1 MQFVAVR
8 GGNRMHST
16 RKNDH
21 PVNSPPLTFNSFQ
34 EISYETTSSFKTS
47 NDLLVVPMF
56 KPNTTSSD
64 FANQLKKNIPA
75 IQDSFLSVI
84 NAAIDSNQFNASSN
98 SKYFA
103 RVFDQSSNSFKH
115 IGLIGMGTIADND
128 KSVDIS
134 VFHGF
139 GRALAS
145 FTKEANSKSVS
156 IAFPSPFFAN
166 KLHLQNA
173 ILGFYDSLYQDKRF
187 NKVTE
192 ASKEI
197 KPVNVERIACVGV
210 NDEDQ
215 ENILESI
222 RKASAI
228 ASSVDYA
235 KDLVGEYTE
244 L

>member
-1 MQFVAVR
+1 MGV
-8 GGNRMHST
+8 
-16 RKNDH
+16 
-21 PVNSPPLTFNSFQ
+21 
-34 EISYETTSSFKTS
+34 
-47 NDLLVVPMF
+47 
-56 KPNTTSSD
+56 
-64 FANQLKKNIPA
+64 IP
-75 IQDSFLSVI
+75 
-84 NAAIDSNQFNASSN
+84 
-98 SKYFA
+98 
-103 RVFDQSSNSFKH
+103 
-115 IGLIGMGTIADND
+115 DNN

-134 VFHGF
+134 VLHGL

-156 IAFPSPFFAN
+156 IAFPSSFFAN

-187 NKVTE
+187 NRVTE

-197 KPVNVERIACVGV
+197 KSVNVEKIVYVGV
-210 NDEDQ
+210 NDGDKD
-215 ENILESI
+215 NVLESI

-235 KDLVGEYTE
+235 KDLVGECTS